1 MTLMLIQRRKVRPR
15 AASQQ
20 GLSLITTLLFMVS
33 ALVLGVSVMG
43 VNVMQERIIGNTRD
57 KSLALQAAEAALRD
71 AERDIRL
78 TVTPATNFTD
88 ACLSGLCTAPTLRT
102 TISPLPVDKQAG
114 FSWTNPANVRTYGQF
129 TASAALPSVS
139 AQPVYVVERIG
150 DMGTPAGQSMGMGIN
165 PQAPGVALRI
175 TARATGAR
183 PETVVILQSI
193 FALR

>member
-1 MTLMLIQRRKVRPR
+1 MTIIIHRRKGGPR

-33 ALVLGVSVMG
+33 ALVLGVSVMS

-57 KSLALQAAEAALRD
+57 KSLAFQAAEAALRD

-78 TVTPATNFTD
+78 TITPSTNFTD
-88 ACLSGLCTAPTLRT
+88 GCLTGLCTAPTLRS

-114 FSWTNPANVRTYGQF
+114 FSWTSAATVRTYGQF
-129 TASAALPSVS
+129 TASTALPSVS
-139 AQPVYVVERIG
+139 AQPVYVIERIG

-165 PQAPGVALRI
+165 PQAPGAAFRI